1 MTLLRTK
8 CDAPSDGTRRHGVH
22 RPRSF
27 HGVSNKP
34 RKVATGQVGGAARP
48 SLASPRR
55 LGHLDHSRPHLPFRT
70 PIRTRRGFAGRLVE
84 LCTEG
89 TCRSGGALCAIASPP
104 FAAGLEHAWQH
115 TAPLCHPLH
124 GSSPCVGI
132 SSPEHGSKL
141 LTAAALAYLFL
152 SSFKKSVCE
161 SGGSP
166 FRLKARRSVRQ
177 RLG

>member
-1 MTLLRTK
+1 MTLLRT
-8 CDAPSDGTRRHGVH
+8 HGVH

-27 HGVSNKP
+27 HGVSNEP
-34 RKVATGQVGGAARP
+34 RKGATGQVGGAARP

-55 LGHLDHSRPHLPFRT
+55 LGHVDLSRPHLPLRT

-84 LCTEG
+84 LCSEEP
-89 TCRSGGALCAIASPP
+89 CRSSEILCVIAWPP
-104 FAAGLEHAWQH
+104 FAAGLEHAWPQ

-141 LTAAALAYLFL
+141 LTTAALAYLFL

-166 FRLKARRSVRQ
+166 FRFRGAETLHN
-177 RLG
+177 

>member
-1 MTLLRTK
+1 M
-8 CDAPSDGTRRHGVH
+8 H

-84 LCTEG
+84 LCTEEP
-89 TCRSGGALCAIASPP
+89 CRSSETLCVIAWPP
-104 FAAGLEHAWQH
+104 FAAGLEHAWPH

-152 SSFKKSVCE
+152 SSFKKICMRVGRQPFQVYLKQSAIA
-161 SGGSP
+161 SGLRNG
-166 FRLKARRSVRQ
+166 ARK
-177 RLG
+177 